1 MDLESKRKWYNKT
14 WITHNLCWLYVAVIT
29 AFWDVRNFF
38 IFRSQIKQMAKN
50 PKSKFNQLGLN
61 INSLGNIVYTHKVMD
76 ENMTKFFNDRQKMQ
90 FLVST
95 SEPEHSFL
103 YDDLNWRE
111 YLITNFI
118 DFTDEETG
126 NVSGYYGVTFTFS
139 PIAINNPRLWRLLLF
154 YIVFFGLILWICRG
168 WIIQA
173 ILALWELIKI

>member
-1 MDLESKRKWYNKT
+1 
-14 WITHNLCWLYVAVIT
+14 
-29 AFWDVRNFF
+29 
-38 IFRSQIKQMAKN
+38 
-50 PKSKFNQLGLN
+50 
-61 INSLGNIVYTHKVMD
+61 MD